1 MGGLGPATAGGR
13 AAGAGEAAVGGE
25 QPPPGSEEPPA
36 DGGPPTAVGVL
47 RAMGLRPLAL
57 LGQGMEGT
65 VYRLA
70 DGLVGKVWSNGRTA
84 AEARRFAAFHAELA
98 AQRLPFATPEP
109 VAVRERDGLV
119 VTVERE
125 LPGVPLSEAGL
136 GPAAG
141 HAAVVEVV
149 TALRTTTAGPAAR
162 ALPALGEAAPLWA
175 GHSSW
180 PEALA
185 ALVERRATAGRT
197 AFARALSGAT
207 ARPGAN
213 GGGPDA
219 GPVADAGVGAA
230 TGPVAGAGAGAGAG
244 SDPGADAG
252 GDWRAGQDAVLAGV
266 LARLRALPTSDGPAR
281 VVHGDICPPN
291 ILVDN
296 DGRVVGLLDWGFLST
311 AGDNAFDAATAA
323 GFFDM
328 YGPEARG
335 HDEALLVTMTGQLG
349 YPRETLLTYRAA
361 YALATATVYSS
372 AGDDGHFAWCVNFLQ
387 RPEVRELLGL
397 GMTH

>member
-1 MGGLGPATAGGR
+1 
-13 AAGAGEAAVGGE
+13 
-25 QPPPGSEEPPA
+25 
-36 DGGPPTAVGVL
+36 
-47 RAMGLRPLAL
+47 
-57 LGQGMEGT
+57 MEGT

-136 GPAAG
+136 GPAVG

-149 TALRTTTAGPAAR
+149 TALGATTAGPAAR
-162 ALPALGEAAPLWA
+162 SLPALGEAVPLWA

-185 ALVERRATAGRT
+185 ALVERRAAAGRP
-197 AFARALSGAT
+197 ALARALSWAT
-207 ARPGAN
+207 ARPGA
-213 GGGPDA
+213 
-219 GPVADAGVGAA
+219 
-230 TGPVAGAGAGAGAG
+230 GAG
-244 SDPGADAG
+244 SVAGPGPGADPGADAAS
-252 GDWRAGQDAVLAGV
+252 DRRAGQDAVPASV
-266 LARLRALPTSDGPAR
+266 LARLRALPPVDGPAR
-281 VVHGDICPPN
+281 VLHGDICPPN

-328 YGPEARG
+328 YGPEARE
-335 HDEALLVTMTGQLG
+335 HDEALLATMTERLG
-349 YPRETLLTYRAA
+349 YARETLLLYRAA
-361 YALATATVYSS
+361 YSLATATVYSS
-372 AGDDGHFAWCVNFLQ
+372 AGDDGHFAWCVDFLQ

-397 GMTH
+397 GTR